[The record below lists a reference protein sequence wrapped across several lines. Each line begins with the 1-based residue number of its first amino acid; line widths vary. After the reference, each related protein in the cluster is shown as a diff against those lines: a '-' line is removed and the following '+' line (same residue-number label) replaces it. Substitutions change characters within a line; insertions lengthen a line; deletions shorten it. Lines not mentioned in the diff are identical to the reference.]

1 MSLLYTEKED
11 CTTGIAYCRQ
21 AIQLTFA
28 ANKIVGKLTACHADE
43 YAHEEDNLAGKKRR
57 RHGGSDEI
65 PTKLRRSLLGSP
77 SGVEEKDSD
86 KPGTRSEG
94 GKESEDK
101 VEVVNVVM
109 NLLS

>member
-1 MSLLYTEKED
+1 MLDIPVVTLMMFFIHTLMTPGQESISLLENAVSLLFIDKED

-28 ANKIVGKLTACHADE
+28 ANKIVGKLTTCHADE
-43 YAHEEDNLAGKKRR
+43 VAHEEDNLSGEKRR

-77 SGVEEKDSD
+77 SGVE
-86 KPGTRSEG
+86 G
-94 GKESEDK
+94 
-101 VEVVNVVM
+101 
-109 NLLS
+109 